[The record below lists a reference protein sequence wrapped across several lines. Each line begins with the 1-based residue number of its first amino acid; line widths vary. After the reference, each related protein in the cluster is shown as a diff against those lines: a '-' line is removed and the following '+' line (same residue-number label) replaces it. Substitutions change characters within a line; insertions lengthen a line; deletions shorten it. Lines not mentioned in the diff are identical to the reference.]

1 MRINIST
8 FAALFKG
15 KQNELL
21 TIDKKLNGYIKLQN
35 SICEQRH
42 RK

>member
-1 MRINIST
+1 MVYLQPFLRENDD
-8 FAALFKG
+8 
-15 KQNELL
+15 LL
-21 TIDKKLNGYIKLQN
+21 TIDKKLNGHIKLQN